1 VHTTLL
7 RFLLLFVALAPLA
20 ASAQQKAASEP
31 QLKLTSDHP
40 IALHAGEGAA
50 VFSLQNTSATA
61 VPLNPT
67 SGPVVDSGTHSVILK
82 AKVTIVPV
90 VSTTAT
96 APALEPGATASYRAD
111 ISGVAGVCGAQ
122 VDVFNNGAYL
132 ATLPIIEIDAPL
144 SISIEGDGAPGKP
157 LAFSY
162 NEQVVIAL
170 KNADPQSYRV
180 HWILQVAGKVEGQ
193 GDLDVA
199 PVGTARIRVTPTA
212 DVFSVF
218 DRLHPSAKQ
227 GVLYLSTTGMA
238 NVPTGLLPSRTLAV
252 DLLMRRVSPSASSF
266 FSYTYAGV
274 LLFLGG
280 ILSVVASSVLP
291 NMQKKVEL
299 RTQLKSLANRTTSVS
314 TRIDSYLRVLLR
326 LERKRIE
333 IEVREISAWLPASA
347 DPLSH
352 ISVNIQA
359 LDKRLTASE
368 RLDELRRKHEQASTT
383 APPSVSEEI
392 DTKLQAAAEQLH
404 PLNLTESDLAAAND
418 SLKTAEALIAML
430 DDDAALTKL
439 IAANVMALKARIS
452 KFPTDYCADLVA
464 ALPGVWLILDPERG
478 LDDPKNIVRP
488 MFFTIDHGVAAIHL
502 ALNYAMV
509 RGSVPTADSANC
521 TDAGHTTRERL
532 RQRHGRLVELLG
544 TLSWRAL
551 REATNLVAQMRED
564 IYEEDVL
571 AEIEKKGQAELT
583 YDTQKARPY
592 LPVFLS
598 ITFKDARFNG
608 AAALQRM
615 ICHWSFPDGL
625 REYGWKVC
633 HYFTGDRRIYAAH
646 LHAQRHAGMAHPEDP
661 QVQVPTNGTP
671 PPVEAEKVS
680 LIRRLI
686 RIFHR
691 PSPPRSIIVV
701 LEAVIRSQKSLESEE
716 VPRPPLKSLLE
727 IQRAAPKE
735 RSRFLSEFLRFAIA
749 FGVALAGLLSGAL
762 GQLEK
767 LDLIPATIAILALG
781 FGADSIKN
789 LLTQNTKRS

>member
-7 RFLLLFVALAPLA
+7 RSVVFSVLLAVIA
-20 ASAQQKAASEP
+20 ARAQQGPAAEVQP
-31 QLKLTSDHP
+31 KLTIEHP
-40 IALHAGEGAA
+40 IALHAGEGSV
-50 VFSLQNTSATA
+50 VFSIRNTGTAA
-61 VPLNPT
+61 VPLNLT
-67 SGPVVDSGTHSVILK
+67 TGPVMDAGTHSILLK
-82 AKVTIVPV
+82 AKASIAPV
-90 VSTTAT
+90 VADGTS
-96 APALEPGATASYRAD
+96 TASMPVGTAVSYQASV
-111 ISGVAGVCGAQ
+111 SGVSGASAAQ
-122 VDVFNNGAYL
+122 VDLFNGGTFL
-132 ATLPIIEIDAPL
+132 ATLPMIEIDAPL
-144 SISIEGDGAPGKP
+144 GIAIDGDGVPGKP
-157 LAFSY
+157 LDFGYALP
-162 NEQVVIAL
+162 VVIAV
-170 KNADPQSYRV
+170 KNADPESYRV
-180 HWILQVAGKVEGQ
+180 HWILQVADKVEGQ

-199 PVGTARIRVTPTA
+199 PAGTARISVTPTS

-218 DRLHPSAKQ
+218 DRLHPSEKQ
-227 GVLYLSTTGMA
+227 GLLYLSLAGTE
-238 NVPTGLLPSRTLAV
+238 NVPSGLLPSRALPV

-266 FSYTYAGV
+266 LSYTYAGI

-299 RTQLKSLANRTTSVS
+299 RTQLVRLANRTTSVS

-333 IEVREISAWLPASA
+333 IGVREISAWLPASA

-352 ISVNIQA
+352 ISASIDA

-368 RLDELRRKHEQASTT
+368 HLDELRRRHEQASTT

-404 PLNLTESDLAAAND
+404 PLNLSEADLAATNA
-418 SLKTAEALIAML
+418 SLREAEVLLAML

-439 IAANVMALKARIS
+439 IAGNVAALRARIS

-509 RGSVPTADSANC
+509 RGSVPSAESVSCSNPGE
-521 TDAGHTTRERL
+521 TVRDRL
-532 RQRHGRLVELLG
+532 AKRHCHLVDLLG

-571 AEIEKKGQAELT
+571 AEIEKKGQAEIT

-598 ITFKDARFNG
+598 IAFKDSRFNG

-615 ICHWSFPDGL
+615 VCHWSFPDGL
-625 REYGWKVC
+625 SEYGWKVC
-633 HYFTGDRRIYAAH
+633 HYFSGDRRIYSTATHIRAKEIAGSANGKASAAQTAPTP
-646 LHAQRHAGMAHPEDP
+646 LADAGHISAL
-661 QVQVPTNGTP
+661 
-671 PPVEAEKVS
+671 S
-680 LIRRLI
+680 RLI
-686 RIFHR
+686 RMFHK
-691 PSPPRSIIVV
+691 PSPVRSIVV
-701 LEAVIRSQKSLESEE
+701 VIEAVIRSQKSLESEE
-716 VPRPPLKSLLE
+716 VPRPPLTSQLE
-727 IQRAAPKE
+727 IQRPAPKE
-735 RSRFLSEFLRFAIA
+735 RSRFLAEFLRFAIA

-767 LDLIPATIAILALG
+767 LDLIPATVAILALG

>member
-1 VHTTLL
+1 MHTTLL
-7 RFLLLFVALAPLA
+7 RLVFFSVSLVVIA
-20 ASAQQKAASEP
+20 ARAQPGPTPETQPKI
-31 QLKLTSDHP
+31 TIDHP
-40 IALHAGEGAA
+40 IALHAGEGAV
-50 VFSLQNTSATA
+50 VFSVRNNASAT
-61 VPLNPT
+61 VPLSLT
-67 SGPVVDSGTHSVILK
+67 TGPVVDVGTRTVLLK
-82 AKVTIVPV
+82 AKASLAPLVPQAA
-90 VSTTAT
+90 S
-96 APALEPGATASYRAD
+96 APTLASGSSASYEATVTGV
-111 ISGVAGVCGAQ
+111 SGASAAQ
-122 VDVFNNGAYL
+122 VDIFNDGAFL
-132 ATLPIIEIDAPL
+132 ATLPMIEIDAPL
-144 SISIEGDGAPGKP
+144 GIAIEGDGVPGKP
-157 LAFSY
+157 LAFAY
-162 NEQVVIAL
+162 AQPVVIAL
-170 KNADPQSYRV
+170 KNADPESYRV
-180 HWILQVAGKVEGQ
+180 HWTLQVAGKVEGQ

-199 PVGTARIRVTPTA
+199 PAGTSRISVTPTS

-218 DRLHPSAKQ
+218 DRLHPSEKQ
-227 GVLYLSTTGMA
+227 GVLYLSVGDTA
-238 NVPTGLLPSRTLAV
+238 NVSSGLLPSRALPV

-266 FSYTYAGV
+266 LSYTYAGV

-299 RTQLKSLANRTTSVS
+299 RTQLVRLANRTTSVS

-333 IEVREISAWLPASA
+333 IGVREISAWLPASA

-352 ISVNIQA
+352 ISASIDA

-368 RLDELRRKHEQASTT
+368 HLDELRRRHEQASTT
-383 APPSVSEEI
+383 APPSVSEDI
-392 DTKLQAAAEQLH
+392 DTRLQAAAEQLH
-404 PLNLTESDLAAAND
+404 PLNLSDTDLAAANG
-418 SLKTAEALIAML
+418 SLHQAEALLAML

-439 IAANVMALKARIS
+439 IAANVTSLKARIS

-509 RGSVPTADSANC
+509 RGSVPSPESASCSNPGE
-521 TDAGHTTRERL
+521 TVRERL
-532 RQRHGRLVELLG
+532 ARRHCHLIDLLG

-571 AEIEKKGQAELT
+571 AEIEKQGQAEIT

-598 ITFKDARFNG
+598 ITFKDSRFNG

-625 REYGWKVC
+625 NEYGWKVC
-633 HYFTGDRRIYAAH
+633 HYFSGDRRIYSTTPHIRARAITDPRSDNASP
-646 LHAQRHAGMAHPEDP
+646 AQSAPTPLAEAGH
-661 QVQVPTNGTP
+661 
-671 PPVEAEKVS
+671 VS
-680 LIRRLI
+680 ALRRLI
-686 RIFHR
+686 RIFHK
-691 PSPPRSIIVV
+691 PSPARSITVV
-701 LEAVIRSQKSLESEE
+701 IEAVIRSQKSLESEE
-716 VPRPPLKSLLE
+716 VPRPPLTSQLE

-735 RSRFLSEFLRFAIA
+735 RSRFLAEFLRFAIA

-767 LDLIPATIAILALG
+767 LDLIPATVAILALG

>member
-1 VHTTLL
+1 MHTTLL
-7 RFLLLFVALAPLA
+7 RFVFFFVAFA
-20 ASAQQKAASEP
+20 ATTVRGEP
-31 QLKLTSDHP
+31 GATPEIQPKLTVDHS
-40 IALHAGEGAA
+40 IALHAGEGAV
-50 VFSLQNTSATA
+50 VFSLRNTGTAA
-61 VPLNPT
+61 VPLNLT
-67 SGPVVDSGTHSVILK
+67 TGPVVDAGTRSVLLK
-82 AKVTIVPV
+82 AKASVAPV
-90 VSTTAT
+90 VPEGTNAASV
-96 APALEPGATASYRAD
+96 APGSAVFYQASV
-111 ISGVAGVCGAQ
+111 SGVSGSSSAQ
-122 VDVFNNGAYL
+122 VDIFNNGTYL
-132 ATLPIIEIDAPL
+132 ATIPIVEIDAPFGVV
-144 SISIEGDGAPGKP
+144 IDGQGAPGEP
-157 LAFSY
+157 LAFAY
-162 NEQVVIAL
+162 KQPAVISL
-170 KNADPQSYRV
+170 KNADQQPYHVQ
-180 HWILQVAGKVEGQ
+180 WMLQVAGKVEGR
-193 GDLDVA
+193 GELDVA
-199 PVGTARIRVTPTA
+199 PAGTARISVIPTS

-218 DRLHPSAKQ
+218 DRLHPSLKQ
-227 GVLYLSTTGMA
+227 GILYLSIADVA
-238 NVPTGLLPSRTLAV
+238 NLPAGLLPSRALPV

-266 FSYTYAGV
+266 LSYTYAGI

-299 RTQLKSLANRTTSVS
+299 RTQLIRLANRTTSVS

-333 IEVREISAWLPASA
+333 IGVREISAWLPASA

-352 ISVNIQA
+352 ISAAIDA

-368 RLDELRRKHEQASTT
+368 HLDELCRRHEQASTT

-392 DTKLQAAAEQLH
+392 DSKLRAAAEQLH
-404 PLNLTESDLAAAND
+404 PLNLSDADFVAANT
-418 SLKTAEALIAML
+418 SLREAEVLLAML

-439 IAANVMALKARIS
+439 IAANVTALKARMS

-509 RGSVPTADSANC
+509 RGSVPSPESASCSNPGE
-521 TDAGHTTRERL
+521 TVRERL
-532 RQRHGRLVELLG
+532 AKRHCHLIDLLG

-564 IYEEDVL
+564 VYEEDVL
-571 AEIEKKGQAELT
+571 AEIEKKGQAEIT

-598 ITFKDARFNG
+598 ITFKDSRFNG

-625 REYGWKVC
+625 SEYGWKVC
-633 HYFTGDRRIYAAH
+633 HYFSGDRRIYSTMWHLPSKAVAQSGHGSVGAAH
-646 LHAQRHAGMAHPEDP
+646 SAPGPLAEAGHISAFE
-661 QVQVPTNGTP
+661 
-671 PPVEAEKVS
+671 
-680 LIRRLI
+680 RLI
-686 RIFHR
+686 RVFHK
-691 PSPPRSIIVV
+691 PSPVRSIMVV
-701 LEAVIRSQKSLESEE
+701 IEAVIRSQKSVESEE
-716 VPRPPLKSLLE
+716 VPRPPLTSQLE

-735 RSRFLSEFLRFAIA
+735 RSRFLAEFLRFAIA

-767 LDLIPATIAILALG
+767 LDLIPATVAILALG